1 MRRCAIAK
9 AILSNSPKMMI
20 ILGLRSRDGMER
32 ILVDSNATIRQMK
45 EAIAIQ
51 THIPKDKQY
60 LSMNCKILLSRGCN
74 ILYIDMM
81 HENVKLCSLIV
92 AHNDAIYLYH
102 QCGERNIN
110 KKYNTFDL
118 NVESQIN
125 EELAKLSLK
134 RPREDVAYE
143 GYSNRPLKQ
152 HSPREDHEGR

>member
-1 MRRCAIAK
+1 MNLRRFSVLGFQRVFFVSKLLDCWGHLIVEGVRRCAIAK

-81 HENVKLCSLIV
+81 H
-92 AHNDAIYLYH
+92 
-102 QCGERNIN
+102 
-110 KKYNTFDL
+110 
-118 NVESQIN
+118 
-125 EELAKLSLK
+125 
-134 RPREDVAYE
+134 
-143 GYSNRPLKQ
+143 
-152 HSPREDHEGR
+152 